1 MSEKFMKYE
10 YYSSCPL
17 CKDYYEV
24 SSSLHEAKEKLEQH
38 ETEKH
43 KGKQI
48 GTFGWKK
55 VLTSD

>member
-1 MSEKFMKYE
+1 MKYE

-55 VLTSD
+55 VLTSDQ